1 METKRQ
7 LRREN
12 RELREQCALER
23 RNAIAA
29 RGDEGLANR
38 EAEMWERRAIEW
50 ADRVTE
56 VEYELR
62 ELRRINAAY
71 ERAAHRE
78 LPGRPARRGH
88 GAVLEVAS

>member
-1 METKRQ
+1 MQTKRQ

-12 RELREQCALER
+12 KELREQCALER
-23 RNAIAA
+23 RKAIAA
-29 RGDEGLANR
+29 RANECEANR
-38 EAEMWERRAIEW
+38 EAATWERRAIEW

-62 ELRRINAAY
+62 ELRRRNAAY

-78 LPGRPARRGH
+78 LLGRPAKRGH
-88 GAVLEVAS
+88 GAVLEAAS